1 MSRMLYPGMPP
12 SKSVSSGTRSS
23 PRSAKAG
30 EGVSGIQNEQ
40 PRFEVTQDVVDLVLY
55 EGVMFRVVWC
65 RLPAILSLLV
75 LSFTVDVTTQSSR
88 AEELQAG
95 ITRSEVTLDFR
106 TVAVSVPALPVGG
119 ATFRTVVPEE
129 AGTPSEL
136 VRVARLD
143 VYAAMAIST
152 VELADAL
159 VSVSRYD
166 LWLVGTGINAADDD
180 WSLVVASA
188 LGRVASAPADVV
200 GTLRLAHRTRDVI
213 SSTLTGGIVAAG
225 NDGGRLMLSWGR
237 HEWTTGVRFTMQSQS
252 PRARRPSG
260 GGDDRTFDFTPT
272 DLQRIVRLGSRN
284 TVSVTLPDGSRVAT
298 VYPKNLNVEDRDYAQ
313 LVSVATDAVVRVT
326 AGAVIR
332 LDTDIPLEFGDVT
345 LETGNVGLPD
355 SPGAYGVWLKRVADG
370 WRLVFNDEPDAWGT
384 QRDPVFDVAEVRL
397 EYSQARAADDS
408 FRAMSASVVMTTAER
423 GWFVLVWGPHE
434 WTADF
439 TVAR

>member
-1 MSRMLYPGMPP
+1 
-12 SKSVSSGTRSS
+12 
-23 PRSAKAG
+23 
-30 EGVSGIQNEQ
+30 
-40 PRFEVTQDVVDLVLY
+40 
-55 EGVMFRVVWC
+55 MFRASGVGAGNPESACVVLHG
-65 RLPAILSLLV
+65 R
-75 LSFTVDVTTQSSR
+75 VTTQSPR

-95 ITRSEVTLDFR
+95 ITRSEVTLDSR
-106 TVAVSVPALPVGG
+106 TSWPCSVTVAPRWGE
-119 ATFRTVVPEE
+119 RR
-129 AGTPSEL
+129 SEL
-136 VRVARLD
+136 SCQPR
-143 VYAAMAIST
+143 YAQRAPPSHGSMSAMPIST

-159 VSVSRYD
+159 VSDAIRPVAG
-166 LWLVGTGINAADDD
+166 GTGINAAARLV
-180 WSLVVASA
+180 LVVASA

-355 SPGAYGVWLKRVADG
+355 SDARCLRCVAQAGGGRVAA
-370 WRLVFNDEPDAWGT
+370 RL
-384 QRDPVFDVAEVRL
+384 QR
-397 EYSQARAADDS
+397 
-408 FRAMSASVVMTTAER
+408 
-423 GWFVLVWGPHE
+423 
-434 WTADF
+434 
-439 TVAR
+439 

>member
-12 SKSVSSGTRSS
+12 SKSIASGTGSS
-23 PRSAKAG
+23 PISAKAG
-30 EGVSGIQNEQ
+30 EGASGIQNEQ
-40 PRFEVTQDVVDLVLY
+40 PRFEVPQDVVNFVLY

-106 TVAVSVPALPVGG
+106 SVAVSVQALPVGG
-119 ATFRTVVPEE
+119 ATFRTVVPAE

-143 VYAAMAIST
+143 VYSAIAIGT

-252 PRARRPSG
+252 PRARRPSS
-260 GGDDRTFDFTPT
+260 GGDDRAFDFTPT

-298 VYPKNLNVEDRDYAQ
+298 VYPKNLNVEDRDFAQ
-313 LVSVATDAVVRVT
+313 LVSVATDAVVRMT

-332 LDTDIPLEFGDVT
+332 LDADIPLEFGDVT

-355 SPGAYGVWLKRVADG
+355 SPGAYGVWLKRVAA
-370 WRLVFNDEPDAWGT
+370 RL
-384 QRDPVFDVAEVRL
+384 QR
-397 EYSQARAADDS
+397 
-408 FRAMSASVVMTTAER
+408 
-423 GWFVLVWGPHE
+423 
-434 WTADF
+434 
-439 TVAR
+439 